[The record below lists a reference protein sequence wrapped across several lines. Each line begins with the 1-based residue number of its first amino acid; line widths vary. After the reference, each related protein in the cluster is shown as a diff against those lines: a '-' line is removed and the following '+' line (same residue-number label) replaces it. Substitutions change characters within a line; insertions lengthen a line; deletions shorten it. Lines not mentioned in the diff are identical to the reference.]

1 MSVSA
6 SRPSST
12 PGSATWTPP
21 ACWSTRSAAYCRPP
35 RAAWAR
41 PSRASATP
49 WPTCAWPSPTSPPTP
64 RSPSRSPTAR
74 RTRGSCA
81 HPAAYGSLARTD
93 TKGPAWGGALPT
105 LRDAGRQRTEGPSCS
120 CSLRKR
126 PHVRGLRALGPVG
139 DLELDG
145 LALVEGLVA
154 VALDGREVDEDVV
167 AAVAGDEAVA
177 LLVAEPLD
185 GAFRQRASLLST
197 PAASTPVAE
206 ACRPGRA
213 DCTATPS
220 WAQAQPKCPKPPG
233 QATILE
239 IGSSRMSKAP
249 AALRVGMRRLTPA
262 LSTTVST
269 AWKPESASSFTVGA
283 FIEGS
288 TARTR

>member
-12 PGSATWTPP
+12 PASATWTPP
-21 ACWSTRSAAYCRPP
+21 ACWSTRSAACCRPP

-81 HPAAYGSLARTD
+81 HPAACGSLATTD

-154 VALDGREVDEDVV
+154 VAL
-167 AAVAGDEAVA
+167 
-177 LLVAEPLD
+177 LVAEPLD
-185 GAFRQRASLLST
+185 GALRQRASLLST

-213 DCTATPS
+213 DCTATPT
-220 WAQAQPKCPKPPG
+220 WAQAQVKSLKLPG
-233 QATILE
+233 RRGCQATILA
-239 IGSSRMSKAP
+239 IGS
-249 AALRVGMRRLTPA
+249 
-262 LSTTVST
+262 
-269 AWKPESASSFTVGA
+269 
-283 FIEGS
+283 
-288 TARTR
+288 